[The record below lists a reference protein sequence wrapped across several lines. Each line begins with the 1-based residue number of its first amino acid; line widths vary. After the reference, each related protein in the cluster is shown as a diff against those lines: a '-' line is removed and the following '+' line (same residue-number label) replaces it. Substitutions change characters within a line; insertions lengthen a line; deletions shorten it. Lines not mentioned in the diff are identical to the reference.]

1 MAFQAG
7 GSLSHPFC
15 HHSPKGECSLEKEFA
30 AFDFSGTNAITH
42 SGIQKHFKSVEPWQ
56 AIAELVWN
64 GFDAAANT
72 VKVEVTEN
80 EAHGTDLV
88 TVLDDGVGVN
98 FRKPH
103 ENFRRFNDSLKKD
116 SYDTHGSQGRGR
128 LAFSKIGSSAT
139 WYTRHEGEDA
149 KITVVSS
156 NLSDIVG
163 VTIPQESTHALLVPQ
178 SQGTCVEIRGFK
190 KTLPIEQALLKD
202 FSKEFGGHL
211 ILLPHKSLLLNGKK
225 VTPQS
230 HTVYKHSVTVDE
242 QEFCIELIRWHNR
255 PGSEKSYVNFVS
267 SSLKV
272 LGKQLSSLNKKPEYF
287 TSVYVRSELFDRYSS
302 VDQGLSEPFTN
313 FYSTKAFRGL
323 SKSLN
328 EFLRDNY
335 SEFLIQQAEE
345 EVSRYEQ
352 EGDFPDYADLDSAE
366 SAWRLNH
373 LKGIVKSVIIRD
385 PTVLMRS
392 TKRQRRLII
401 RLLDKLSVSNENDG
415 MLEVLESVLSLD
427 AGSMRQFATQLNKTK
442 LNNIIETIEVLQ
454 NREHAIAQL
463 KQIINVHFREVLETP
478 DLQKVIENNTWLF
491 GPSYDILG
499 AEEDSFTKISERLRA
514 EVTGAGIVEEMDL
527 EIGVDLVGAKRQV
540 DLFLARK
547 KPDFDSRGRKY
558 FRCVIIE
565 IKRPGISL
573 NNKHLQQLDEYASV
587 LSNDPVFNSEHV
599 KFELI
604 LVGRNISSKGSQI
617 HSRCRGMQIHGEPG
631 LVTSDDKV
639 KAYVKTWATIFDE
652 FELTNDYLLEKLKT
666 QRADLD
672 GVSKK
677 DLIADLQGQET
688 PVPTALDA

>member
-1 MAFQAG
+1 M
-7 GSLSHPFC
+7 
-15 HHSPKGECSLEKEFA
+15 EKEFA

-42 SGIQKHFKSVEPWQ
+42 SGIQKHFKTVEPWQ
-56 AIAELVWN
+56 AISELIWN
-64 GFDAAANT
+64 GFDASANT
-72 VKVEVTEN
+72 VKIDITEN
-80 EAHGTDLV
+80 EAHGTELI
-88 TVLDDGVGVN
+88 TVLDDGVGIN

-149 KITVVSS
+149 KISVESS

-163 VTIPQESTHALLVPQ
+163 VTIPPEITHALLSSH
-178 SQGTCVEIRGFK
+178 SQGTCVEIRGFQK
-190 KTLPIEQALLKD
+190 ALPVEDALLND
-202 FSKEFGGHL
+202 FSREFGGHL
-211 ILLPHKSLLLNGKK
+211 ILLPHKSLTLNGKV

-230 HTVYKHSVTVDE
+230 HSVYTHDVTVED
-242 QEFCIELIRWHNR
+242 QDFSIKLIHWHNR
-255 PGSEKSYVNFVS
+255 PGSEKSFINFVS
-267 SSLKV
+267 STLKI
-272 LGKQLSSLNKKPEYF
+272 LHKQLSSLNKKPGYF
-287 TSVYVRSELFDRYSS
+287 TSVYVKSELFERYSAS
-302 VDQGLSEPFTN
+302 DQSLSEPFSN
-313 FYSTKAFRGL
+313 FFQTKTYRALTKA
-323 SKSLN
+323 LN

-335 SEFLIQQAEE
+335 SEFLVQQAEE
-345 EVSRYEQ
+345 EVNRYEQ
-352 EGDFPDYADLDSAE
+352 DGDFPTYEDLDSAE

-373 LKGIVKSVIIRD
+373 VKGIVKSVIIRD

-392 TKRQRRLII
+392 SKRQRRLII
-401 RLLDKLSVSNENDG
+401 RLLDKLSVSNENSG

-427 AGSMRQFATQLNKTK
+427 SGSMRQFAAQLNKTK

-463 KQIINVHFREVLETP
+463 KEVINIHYKDVRETP

-499 AEEDSFTKISERLRA
+499 AEEDSFTKISKSLRA
-514 EVTGAGIVEEMDL
+514 EVTGVVDIEEADL

-547 KPDFDSRGRKY
+547 KPLFDSRGRKY

-565 IKRPGISL
+565 IKRPGVSL
-573 NNKHLQQLDEYASV
+573 NNKHIQQLDEYASI
-587 LSNDPVFNSEHV
+587 LSTHPVFNSELV

-604 LVGRNISSKGSQI
+604 LVGRNISSKGHLI
-617 HSRCRGMQIHGEPG
+617 HSRCRSMQVHGEPG
-631 LVTSDDKV
+631 LITSDDKI

-672 GVSKK
+672 SVTKEE
-677 DLIADLQGQET
+677 LIADLQDQDV
-688 PVPTALDA
+688 PAPTA

>member
-1 MAFQAG
+1 M
-7 GSLSHPFC
+7 
-15 HHSPKGECSLEKEFA
+15 EKEFA

-42 SGIQKHFKSVEPWQ
+42 SGIQKHFKTVEPWQ
-56 AIAELVWN
+56 AISELVWN
-64 GFDAAANT
+64 GFDASATT
-72 VKVEVTEN
+72 VKIDITEN
-80 EAHGTDLV
+80 EAHGTELI
-88 TVLDDGVGVN
+88 TVLDDGVGIN

-149 KITVVSS
+149 KISVESS

-163 VTIPQESTHALLVPQ
+163 VTIPPEITHALLSPH
-178 SQGTCVEIRGFK
+178 SQGTCVEIRGFQK
-190 KTLPIEQALLKD
+190 ALPIEDALLND
-202 FSKEFGGHL
+202 FSREFGGHL
-211 ILLPHKSLLLNGKK
+211 ILLPHKSLTLNGKV

-230 HTVYKHSVTVDE
+230 HSVYTHAVTVED
-242 QEFCIELIRWHNR
+242 QVFSIELIRWHNR
-255 PGSEKSYVNFVS
+255 PGSEKSFINFVS
-267 SSLKV
+267 STLKI
-272 LGKQLSSLNKKPEYF
+272 LHKQLSSLNKKPGYF
-287 TSVYVRSELFDRYSS
+287 TSVYVKSELFERYSTS
-302 VDQGLSEPFTN
+302 DKSLSEPFTN
-313 FYSTKAFRGL
+313 FFQTKTYRALTKA
-323 SKSLN
+323 LN

-335 SEFLIQQAEE
+335 SEFLVQQAEE
-345 EVSRYEQ
+345 EVNRYEQ
-352 EGDFPDYADLDSAE
+352 DGDFPNYEDLDSAE

-373 LKGIVKSVIIRD
+373 VKGIVKSVIIRD

-392 TKRQRRLII
+392 SKRQRRLII
-401 RLLDKLSVSNENDG
+401 RLLDKLSVSNENSG

-427 AGSMRQFATQLNKTK
+427 AGSMRQFALQLNKTK

-463 KQIINVHFREVLETP
+463 KEVINIHYKDVKETP

-499 AEEDSFTKISERLRA
+499 AEEDSFTKISKSLRA
-514 EVTGAGIVEEMDL
+514 EVTEVVDIEEADL

-547 KPDFDSRGRKY
+547 KPLFDTRGRKY

-565 IKRPGISL
+565 IKRPGVSL
-573 NNKHLQQLDEYASV
+573 NNKHIQQLDEYASI
-587 LSNDPVFNSEHV
+587 LSTHPIFNSELV

-604 LVGRNISSKGSQI
+604 LVGRNISNKGSLI
-617 HSRCRGMQIHGEPG
+617 HSRCRSMQVHGEPG
-631 LVTSDDKV
+631 LITSDDKI

-672 GVSKK
+672 GTTKEE
-677 DLIADLQGQET
+677 LISDLQGQDV
-688 PVPTALDA
+688 PAPTA

>member
-1 MAFQAG
+1 M
-7 GSLSHPFC
+7 
-15 HHSPKGECSLEKEFA
+15 EKEFA

-42 SGIQKHFKSVEPWQ
+42 SGIQKHFKTVEPWQ
-56 AIAELVWN
+56 AISELVWN
-64 GFDAAANT
+64 GFDASATT
-72 VKVEVTEN
+72 VKIDIMEN
-80 EAHGTDLV
+80 EAHGTELI
-88 TVLDDGVGVN
+88 TVLDDGVGIK

-149 KITVVSS
+149 KISVESS
-156 NLSDIVG
+156 NLSDIIG
-163 VTIPQESTHALLVPQ
+163 VTIPPEITHALLSPY
-178 SQGTCVEIRGFK
+178 SQGTCVEIRGFQK
-190 KTLPIEQALLKD
+190 ALPVEDALLND
-202 FSKEFGGHL
+202 FRREFGGHL
-211 ILLPHKSLLLNGKK
+211 VLLPHKSLTLNGKI

-230 HTVYKHSVTVDE
+230 HSVYTHAITVEDQNFS
-242 QEFCIELIRWHNR
+242 IELIRWHNR
-255 PGSEKSYVNFVS
+255 PGSEKSFINFVS
-267 SSLKV
+267 STLKI
-272 LGKQLSSLNKKPEYF
+272 LHKQLSNLNNKPGYF
-287 TSVYVRSELFDRYSS
+287 TSVYVKSELFERYSVS
-302 VDQGLSEPFTN
+302 DQTLSEPFSN
-313 FYSTKAFRGL
+313 FFQTKTYRALTKA
-323 SKSLN
+323 LN

-335 SEFLIQQAEE
+335 SEFLVQQAEE
-345 EVSRYEQ
+345 EVNRYEQ
-352 EGDFPDYADLDSAE
+352 DGDFPNYEDLDSTE

-373 LKGIVKSVIIRD
+373 VKGIVKSVIIRD

-392 TKRQRRLII
+392 SKRQRRLII
-401 RLLDKLSVSNENDG
+401 RLLDKLSVSNENSG

-427 AGSMRQFATQLNKTK
+427 AGSMRQFALQLNKTK

-463 KQIINVHFREVLETP
+463 KEVINIHYKDVKETP

-499 AEEDSFTKISERLRA
+499 AEEDSFTKISKSLRA
-514 EVTGAGIVEEMDL
+514 EVTGVVDIEETDL

-547 KPDFDSRGRKY
+547 KPLFDSRGRKY

-565 IKRPGISL
+565 IKRPGVSL
-573 NNKHLQQLDEYASV
+573 NNKHIQQLDEYAAI
-587 LSNDPVFNSEHV
+587 LSTHPIFNSELV

-604 LVGRNISSKGSQI
+604 LVGRNISNKGSLI
-617 HSRCRGMQIHGEPG
+617 HSRCRSMQVHGEPG
-631 LVTSDDKV
+631 LITSDDKI

-672 GVSKK
+672 GTTKEE
-677 DLIADLQGQET
+677 LISDLQGQD
-688 PVPTALDA
+688 VPATTA

>member
-1 MAFQAG
+1 M
-7 GSLSHPFC
+7 
-15 HHSPKGECSLEKEFA
+15 EKEFA
-30 AFDFSGTNAITH
+30 AFDFSGSNAITH
-42 SGIQKHFKSVEPWQ
+42 SGIQKHFKSVDPWQ
-56 AIAELVWN
+56 AISELVWN
-64 GFDAAANT
+64 GFDAAAT
-72 VKVEVTEN
+72 AVKIDITEN
-80 EAHGTDLV
+80 EAHGTESI
-88 TVLDDGVGVN
+88 TVLDDGVGIN

-128 LAFSKIGSSAT
+128 LAFSKIGNTAT

-149 KITVVSS
+149 KISVESS
-156 NLSDIVG
+156 NLSDIFG
-163 VTIPQESTHALLVPQ
+163 VTIPPEATHALLSSHPH
-178 SQGTCVEIRGFK
+178 GTCVEVRGFQK
-190 KTLPIEQALLKD
+190 ELPIEADLIHD
-202 FSKEFGGHL
+202 FSREFGGHL
-211 ILLPHKSLLLNGKK
+211 ILLPHKSLTLNGKSI
-225 VTPQS
+225 TPPPHS
-230 HTVYKHSVTVDE
+230 IYKHTVPVDGE
-242 QEFCIELIRWHNR
+242 NFSIELIRWHER
-255 PGSEKSYVNFVS
+255 PGSEKSFINFVS
-267 SSLKV
+267 STLKV
-272 LGKQLSSLNKKPEYF
+272 LNKQLSSLNKKPGYF
-287 TSVYVRSELFDRYSS
+287 TSIYVKSDLFERYSVS
-302 VDQGLSEPFTN
+302 DQGLSEPFSN
-313 FYSTKAFRGL
+313 FFQTKSYRALTKA
-323 SKSLN
+323 LN
-328 EFLRDNY
+328 DFLRENY
-335 SEFLIQQAEE
+335 SEFLVQQAEE
-345 EVSRYEQ
+345 EVNRYEQ
-352 EGDFPDYADLDSAE
+352 DGDFPTYEDLDSAE
-366 SAWRLNH
+366 SAWRLSH
-373 LKGIVKSVIIRD
+373 VKGIVKSVIIRD

-392 TKRQRRLII
+392 SKRQRRLII

-454 NREHAIAQL
+454 NREHAVAQL
-463 KQIINVHFREVLETP
+463 KQVISVHFREVLETP

-491 GPSYDILG
+491 GPSYAILG
-499 AEEDSFTKISERLRA
+499 AEEDTFTKISERLRA

-527 EIGVDLVGAKRQV
+527 EIGVDLIGANRQV

-677 DLIADLQGQET
+677 ELIADLQGQET
-688 PVPTALDA
+688 PEPTA

>member
-1 MAFQAG
+1 M
-7 GSLSHPFC
+7 
-15 HHSPKGECSLEKEFA
+15 EKEFA
-30 AFDFSGTNAITH
+30 AFDFSGSNAITH

-56 AIAELVWN
+56 AISELIWN
-64 GFDAAANT
+64 GFDAAANA
-72 VKVEVTEN
+72 VKVYITEN
-80 EAHGTDLV
+80 EAHGTESI
-88 TVLDDGVGVN
+88 TVVDDGVGIN

-128 LAFSKIGSSAT
+128 LAFSKIGNSAV

-149 KITVVSS
+149 KISVESS

-163 VTIPQESTHALLVPQ
+163 VTIRPETTHALLSSYP
-178 SQGTCVEIRGFK
+178 QGTCVEIRGFQK
-190 KTLPIEQALLKD
+190 ALPVEAELIHD
-202 FSKEFGGHL
+202 FSREFGGHL
-211 ILLPHKSLLLNGKK
+211 ILLSHKSLTLNGKSISPPSHSIY
-225 VTPQS
+225 T
-230 HTVYKHSVTVDE
+230 HTVSVDGQNFSV
-242 QEFCIELIRWHNR
+242 ELIRWHER
-255 PGSEKSYVNFVS
+255 PGSEKSFINFVS
-267 SSLKV
+267 STLKV
-272 LGKQLSSLNKKPEYF
+272 LNKQLSSLNKKPGYF
-287 TSVYVRSELFDRYSS
+287 TSIYVKSDLFERYSVS
-302 VDQGLSEPFTN
+302 DQGLHEPFSN
-313 FYSTKAFRGL
+313 FFQTKSYRTLTKA
-323 SKSLN
+323 LN

-335 SEFLIQQAEE
+335 SEFLVQQAEE
-345 EVSRYEQ
+345 EVNRYEQ
-352 EGDFPDYADLDSAE
+352 DGDFPTYDDLDSVE

-373 LKGIVKSVIIRD
+373 VKGIVKSVIVRD

-392 TKRQRRLII
+392 SKRQRRLII

-415 MLEVLESVLSLD
+415 MIEVLESVLSLD
-427 AGSMRQFATQLNKTK
+427 AASMKQFAIQLNKTK
-442 LNNIIETIEVLQ
+442 LNNVIETIEVLQ

-463 KQIINVHFREVLETP
+463 KQVINVHFRDVLETP
-478 DLQKVIENNTWLF
+478 DLQKVIESNTWLF

-499 AEEDSFTKISERLRA
+499 AEEDTFTKISERLRA
-514 EVTGAGIVEEMDL
+514 QVTGVGIVEEMDL
-527 EIGVDLVGAKRQV
+527 EAGVDLVGAKRQV

-547 KPDFDSRGRKY
+547 KPEFDSRGRKY

-599 KFELI
+599 KFELV
-604 LVGRNISSKGSQI
+604 LVGRNISSKGSLI

-677 DLIADLQGQET
+677 DLIAELQGEEA
-688 PVPTALDA
+688 PVPSV

>member
-1 MAFQAG
+1 M
-7 GSLSHPFC
+7 
-15 HHSPKGECSLEKEFA
+15 EKEFA

-42 SGIQKHFKSVEPWQ
+42 SGIQKHFKTVEPWQ
-56 AIAELVWN
+56 AISELVWN
-64 GFDAAANT
+64 GFDASATT
-72 VKVEVTEN
+72 VKIDITEN
-80 EAHGTDLV
+80 EAHGTELI
-88 TVLDDGVGVN
+88 TVLDDGVGIK

-149 KITVVSS
+149 KISVESS

-163 VTIPQESTHALLVPQ
+163 VTIPPEITHALLSPY
-178 SQGTCVEIRGFK
+178 SQGTCVEIRGFQK
-190 KTLPIEQALLKD
+190 ALPFEDAMLND
-202 FSKEFGGHL
+202 FRREFGGHL
-211 ILLPHKSLLLNGKK
+211 ILLPHKSLTLNGKV

-230 HTVYKHSVTVDE
+230 HSVYTHAVTVED
-242 QEFCIELIRWHNR
+242 QDFSIELIRWHNR
-255 PGSEKSYVNFVS
+255 PGSEKSFINFVS
-267 SSLKV
+267 STLKI
-272 LGKQLSSLNKKPEYF
+272 LHKQLSSLNKKPGYF
-287 TSVYVRSELFDRYSS
+287 TSVYVKSELFERYSAS
-302 VDQGLSEPFTN
+302 DQSLSEPFSN
-313 FYSTKAFRGL
+313 FFQTKTYRALTKA
-323 SKSLN
+323 LN

-335 SEFLIQQAEE
+335 SEFLVQQAEE
-345 EVSRYEQ
+345 EVNRYEQ
-352 EGDFPDYADLDSAE
+352 DGDFPNHENLDSAE

-373 LKGIVKSVIIRD
+373 VKGIVKSVIIRD

-392 TKRQRRLII
+392 SKRQRRLII
-401 RLLDKLSVSNENDG
+401 RLLDKLSVSNENSG

-427 AGSMRQFATQLNKTK
+427 AGSMRQFALQLNKTK

-463 KQIINVHFREVLETP
+463 KEVINIHYKDVKETP

-499 AEEDSFTKISERLRA
+499 AEEDSFTKISKSLRA
-514 EVTGAGIVEEMDL
+514 EVTGVVDIEDADL

-547 KPDFDSRGRKY
+547 KPLFDSRGRKY

-565 IKRPGISL
+565 IKRPGVSL
-573 NNKHLQQLDEYASV
+573 NNKHIQQLDEYASI
-587 LSNDPVFNSEHV
+587 LSTHPIFNSELV

-604 LVGRNISSKGSQI
+604 LVGRNISNKGSLI
-617 HSRCRGMQIHGEPG
+617 HSRCRSMQVHGEPG
-631 LVTSDDKV
+631 LITSDDKI

-672 GVSKK
+672 GTTKEE
-677 DLIADLQGQET
+677 LISDLQGQD
-688 PVPTALDA
+688 VPATTA

>member
-1 MAFQAG
+1 M
-7 GSLSHPFC
+7 
-15 HHSPKGECSLEKEFA
+15 EKEFA

-42 SGIQKHFKSVEPWQ
+42 SGIQKHFKTVEPWQ
-56 AIAELVWN
+56 AISELVWN
-64 GFDAAANT
+64 GFDASATT
-72 VKVEVTEN
+72 VKIDITEN
-80 EAHGTDLV
+80 EAHGTELI
-88 TVLDDGVGVN
+88 TVLDDGVGIK

-149 KITVVSS
+149 KISVESS

-163 VTIPQESTHALLVPQ
+163 VTIPPEITHALLSPY
-178 SQGTCVEIRGFK
+178 SQGTCVEIRGFQK
-190 KTLPIEQALLKD
+190 ALPFEDALFND
-202 FSKEFGGHL
+202 FRREFGGHL
-211 ILLPHKSLLLNGKK
+211 ILLPHKSLTLNGKV

-230 HTVYKHSVTVDE
+230 HSVYTHAVTVED
-242 QEFCIELIRWHNR
+242 QDFSIELIRWHSR
-255 PGSEKSYVNFVS
+255 PGSEKSFINFVS
-267 SSLKV
+267 STLKI
-272 LGKQLSSLNKKPEYF
+272 LHKQLSSLNKKPGYF
-287 TSVYVRSELFDRYSS
+287 TSVYVKSELFERYSAS
-302 VDQGLSEPFTN
+302 DQSLSEPFSN
-313 FYSTKAFRGL
+313 FFQTKTYRALTKA
-323 SKSLN
+323 LN

-335 SEFLIQQAEE
+335 SEFLVQQAEE
-345 EVSRYEQ
+345 EVNRYEQ
-352 EGDFPDYADLDSAE
+352 DGDFPNYENLDSAE

-373 LKGIVKSVIIRD
+373 VKGIVKSVIIRD

-392 TKRQRRLII
+392 SKRQRRLII
-401 RLLDKLSVSNENDG
+401 RLLDKLSVSNENSG

-427 AGSMRQFATQLNKTK
+427 AGSMRQFALQLNKTK

-463 KQIINVHFREVLETP
+463 KEVINIHYKDVKETP

-499 AEEDSFTKISERLRA
+499 AEEDSFTKISKSLRA
-514 EVTGAGIVEEMDL
+514 EVTGVVDIEEADL

-547 KPDFDSRGRKY
+547 KPLFDSRGRKY

-565 IKRPGISL
+565 IKRPGVSL
-573 NNKHLQQLDEYASV
+573 NNKHIQQLDEYASI
-587 LSNDPVFNSEHV
+587 LSTHPIFNSELV

-604 LVGRNISSKGSQI
+604 LVGRNISNKGSLI
-617 HSRCRGMQIHGEPG
+617 HSRCRSMQVHGEPG
-631 LVTSDDKV
+631 LITSDDKI

-672 GVSKK
+672 GTTKEE
-677 DLIADLQGQET
+677 LISDLQGQD
-688 PVPTALDA
+688 VPATTA